1 MAQGW
6 SRGWFLGSSV
16 LGLDTRRWGA
26 SFGDVTTWNTWCIWD
41 RDDFT
46 YLPPILAYYIC
57 FVPSAFVWY
66 AALGSHQL
74 ACTGG
79 RNLGWSFWISR
90 GYLSSDSSGDSRPRV
105 QGFRSHF
112 LTVCTKVIR
121 TVVFSMFMAQNS
133 TGGFYFEVQY
143 ISISFLDHAQT
154 SSWSKANLC
163 NASAVTSVQ
172 YSGVVSPQLE
182 PDRTISTQ
190 KYETRTLA
198 RHPALLHP
206 AWVSSAANGS
216 SSCQRRR
223 DSLGSYEEGHV
234 LQEFG
239 SCILHDFTIISIRYI
254 VLICFTFYMP
264 GLSLHN
270 YSQCMKLIEM
280 GLGKVQY

>member
-121 TVVFSMFMAQNS
+121 TVVFFDVHGSKFHWGLLFWS
-133 TGGFYFEVQY
+133 TVYQY
-143 ISISFLDHAQT
+143 IIPGSCSA
-154 SSWSKANLC
+154 SSWSKANLLQGKRS
-163 NASAVTSVQ
+163 NKRAVFWCCFATTGARSNNLNTEIWDEDTGATS
-172 YSGVVSPQLE
+172 SIAPSSLSQLSSKWQQFLPKE
-182 PDRTISTQ
+182 ARFTWLLWRRTCVAGI
-190 KYETRTLA
+190 
-198 RHPALLHP
+198 
-206 AWVSSAANGS
+206 W
-216 SSCQRRR
+216 
-223 DSLGSYEEGHV
+223 
-234 LQEFG
+234 
-239 SCILHDFTIISIRYI
+239 
-254 VLICFTFYMP
+254 VLI
-264 GLSLHN
+264 LL
-270 YSQCMKLIEM
+270 
-280 GLGKVQY
+280 